1 MSEIKKIAFI
11 GSGNVS
17 THLAEAFANSGIEL
31 VGFYGRNQKTTQEMA
46 THYHSKWGSI
56 SELKPSEV
64 DLIIISVPDHAME
77 EVLQT
82 LPTVTT
88 LLAHTSGSLSMEI
101 LQNKGNQ
108 LAVFYPLQTFSKEK
122 KVDFSNIPLMLE
134 ANGDYDLKLLE
145 NLAQKIS
152 SKVYRINS
160 LQRKKIHIAAV
171 FASNFS
177 NYLYHIAEDLL
188 KRNDI
193 PFEVIQALI
202 EETTDKI
209 KKLSPYDAQ
218 TGPAMRKDMETIE
231 AHLKD
236 LEETPE
242 YHEIYKLLSKHI
254 IQSRKQ

>member
-31 VGFYGRNQKTTQEMA
+31 IGFYGRNQKTTQQMA
-46 THYHSKWGSI
+46 SHYHSKWGSV
-56 SELKPSEV
+56 SELNPQEA

-77 EVLQT
+77 EVLQN
-82 LPTVTT
+82 LPKLGS
-88 LLAHTSGSLSMEI
+88 LLAHTSGSLSMDI
-101 LQNKGNQ
+101 LQKKGHRT
-108 LAVFYPLQTFSKEK
+108 AVFYPLQTFSKKK
-122 KVDFSNIPLMLE
+122 KVDFLNIPLMLE
-134 ANGDYDLKLLE
+134 ALGEDDLRQLE
-145 NLAQKIS
+145 NLAHKIS
-152 SKVYRINS
+152 TKVYTINS

-188 KRNDI
+188 RRNNI

-218 TGPAMRKDMETIE
+218 TGPAVRKDLETMES
-231 AHLKD
+231 HLKD
-236 LEETPE
+236 LEEIPE

-254 IQSRKQ
+254 IQSRK